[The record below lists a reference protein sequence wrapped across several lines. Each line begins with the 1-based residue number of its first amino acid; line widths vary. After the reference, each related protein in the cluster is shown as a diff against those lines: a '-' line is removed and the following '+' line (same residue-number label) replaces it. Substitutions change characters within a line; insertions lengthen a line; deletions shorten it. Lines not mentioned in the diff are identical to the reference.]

1 MVMTPFPSD
10 EGSTSGTT
18 TAAYV
23 VAKSIDMTGYRNCL
37 ILIKNADLSS
47 TMYYKVDSYANTA
60 GSLTNAE
67 VTQTS
72 IAAAGTA
79 AVVLDGKTRAKYVV
93 SVIDNSGHCAYSIE
107 FIKGN

>member
-10 EGSTSGTT
+10 EGSASGTT
-18 TAAYV
+18 TASYV
-23 VAKSIDMTGYRNCL
+23 VAKSIDMTGFRNCL
-37 ILIKNADLSS
+37 ILIKNNDPSS
-47 TMYYKVDSYANTA
+47 TMYYKVDSYANTG
-60 GSLTNAE
+60 GSLSNPE

-72 IAAAGTA
+72 IAAAGTT

-107 FIKGN
+107 YIQGN

>member
-1 MVMTPFPSD
+1 MDIRAFSNN
-10 EGSTSGTT
+10 EGSASGTT
-18 TAAYV
+18 TASYA
-23 VAKSIDMTGYRNCL
+23 VAKSIDMTGFRNCL
-37 ILIKNADLSS
+37 ILIKNSDPSS
-47 TMYYKVDSYANTA
+47 TMYYKVDSYANTD
-60 GSLTNAE
+60 GLLSNPE

-107 FIKGN
+107 YIQGN